1 MTDWTSEAKGLSGFH
16 RKAAAILARVNGDE
30 CALDYVRQ
38 VKFRKLNGP
47 DREQGRD
54 LPGQMTL
61 WEGGDGR

>member
-1 MTDWTSEAKGLSGFH
+1 MNKWQSEAKGLSGFQ

-47 DREQGRD
+47 EREQGQD
-54 LPGQMTL
+54 AEGQMTL
-61 WEGGDGR
+61 